1 MLNNKNMI
9 LSFETLPYTI
19 FKYTNATIKCFV
31 ISAQGIAL
39 YVNNQLSLKKQQ
51 RNEYFKK
58 NIRNGILKTFKNIV
72 KSHKTKILGIKVI
85 CNGKYQL
92 SKSNRK
98 HKATYSI
105 GSLQKTTFMV
115 FNDYGSAYG
124 VTKYGSFG
132 VSV

>member
-1 MLNNKNMI
+1 MI

-39 YVNNQLSLKKQQ
+39 YINNQLSLKKQQ
-51 RNEYFKK
+51 RNEHFKK

-105 GSLQKTTFMV
+105 GSLNKTTFMV
-115 FNDYGSAYG
+115 FNDYGSACG
-124 VTKYGSFG
+124 VTKYGSF
-132 VSV
+132 SVNV